1 MLTNPVAVNGR
12 KLYYDL
18 AKIRERQ
25 YRTRIN
31 EATAPA
37 DLSNGT
43 DWDLISQKIWSKFDE
58 RTQPRDIFEKKM
70 RLWNSLRKE
79 IEVCVNAHELNKKN
93 VSKYSHW
100 FMID

>member
-1 MLTNPVAVNGR
+1 MLTNSVNVNGR

-31 EATAPA
+31 DATAPA
-37 DLSNGT
+37 DLNNGT
-43 DWDLISQKIWSKFDE
+43 DWDMASQKIWAKFEE
-58 RTQPRDIFEKKM
+58 RTQPREIFEKKM

-79 IEVCVNAHELNKKN
+79 IEVCIAL
-93 VSKYSHW
+93 
-100 FMID
+100 